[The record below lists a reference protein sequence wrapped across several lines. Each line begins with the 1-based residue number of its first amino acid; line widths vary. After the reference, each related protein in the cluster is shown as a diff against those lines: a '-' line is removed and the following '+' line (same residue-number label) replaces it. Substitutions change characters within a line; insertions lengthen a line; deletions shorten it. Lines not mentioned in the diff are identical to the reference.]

1 VPTGGLHSHYVRMGV
16 VTVRPYRPA
25 DHSECRQLWGELTE
39 RHRELYDDPGYGG
52 ADPTAAFEEYLTRL
66 DLSGVWVAD
75 HPEHGVI
82 GLVGLIVDGLRG
94 EVEPVVVTGGHRGE
108 GVGRAL
114 LGFLAD
120 EARRRHLTSL
130 TITPE
135 SRNVEAITCLH
146 AAGYTTL
153 SSVELTLELGTTPAG
168 RCETLQLHE
177 LEFRS

>member
-1 VPTGGLHSHYVRMGV
+1 MGA

-25 DHSECRQLWGELTE
+25 DHSEGRQLWGELTE

-82 GLVGLIVDGLRG
+82 GLVGLIVAGRRG
-94 EVEPVVVTGGHRGE
+94 VVEPIVVAGGHRGG
-108 GVGRAL
+108 GVGKAL
-114 LGFLAD
+114 LVFLAD
-120 EARRRHLTSL
+120 EARRRHLTAL
-130 TITPE
+130 TISPE

-146 AAGYTTL
+146 AAGFTVL
-153 SSVELTLELGTTPAG
+153 SSVELTLDLASRPAD
-168 RCETLQLHE
+168 RSERLQLHE
-177 LEFRS
+177 LDFRS